1 MTVERWTDERLDRLE
16 QIVESYASAIAH
28 LSEKVDKFT
37 DEAKES
43 NIRIDAYQKASNQV
57 VNLAFTVITA
67 AAAVTIL
74 SPAVKAVAEYFTR

>member
-1 MTVERWTDERLDRLE
+1 MTIQRWTDEMVDELA
-16 QIVESYASAIAH
+16 QIARANTQAVTH
-28 LSEKVDKFT
+28 LSEKVDKLT

>member
-1 MTVERWTDERLDRLE
+1 MTQMPETNYNELREAIQLIIERLDKLT
-16 QIVESYASAIAH
+16 IDVE
-28 LSEKVDKFT
+28 K
-37 DEAKES
+37 S
-43 NIRIDAYQKASNQV
+43 NDRIDAYQKASNQV

>member
-1 MTVERWTDERLDRLE
+1 MTQMPETNYNDLREAVQSVIERLDRLT
-16 QIVESYASAIAH
+16 IDVEKS
-28 LSEKVDKFT
+28 T
-37 DEAKES
+37 DETKEA

-57 VNLAFTVITA
+57 VNLAFTVIAA

>member
-1 MTVERWTDERLDRLE
+1 MTDENTQTIIQTVLERIDRLE
-16 QIVESYASAIAH
+16 TR
-28 LSEKVDKFT
+28 L
-37 DEAKES
+37 EADLRDA
-43 NIRIDAYQKASNQV
+43 NTRIDAYEKASNQV

>member
-1 MTVERWTDERLDRLE
+1 MTDENTQIILQKLDEKFSNLE
-16 QIVESYASAIAH
+16 NELKADLRDAN
-28 LSEKVDKFT
+28 T
-37 DEAKES
+37 
-43 NIRIDAYQKASNQV
+43 RIDAYQKASNQV